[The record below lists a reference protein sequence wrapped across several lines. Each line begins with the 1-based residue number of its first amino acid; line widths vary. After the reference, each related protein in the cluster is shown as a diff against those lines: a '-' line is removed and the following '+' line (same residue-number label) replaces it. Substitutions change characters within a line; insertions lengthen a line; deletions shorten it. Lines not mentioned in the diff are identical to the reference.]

1 MRKLLPALIL
11 LIAAPAFADG
21 HVASAITDVSW
32 VAMAK
37 ALCMAVAVL
46 GAAYGQGK
54 AASTALDG
62 IARNPSA
69 AGKIQ
74 TPLIISL
81 ALLEALAI
89 LAFVI
94 ANGISVSSIA
104 G

>member
-1 MRKLLPALIL
+1 MRKLLPALVL
-11 LIAAPAFADG
+11 VFVAPAFAQEY
-21 HVASAITDVSW
+21 ASKITDVSW

-37 ALCMAVAVL
+37 GLCMALAVM

-94 ANGISVSSIA
+94 ANGMSVSSIT